1 MLRGLM
7 SLGALVFS
15 GLLLPS
21 LLMSALLSWSLLS
34 PGVAQAS
41 TVKSVLPDAQLRGAA
56 TFRFVGFPIYEA
68 QLFTR
73 AGAPLD
79 WETDFGLELTYLRS
93 LTGKDL
99 VEGTL
104 RELERTGAVLPP
116 RAQLE
121 LCYRDVRKGDR
132 YVAVSKGPDA
142 IGFWLNDKFICT
154 LSQPRIKTSFMQIFL
169 GDNTRSQS
177 FARALR
183 GE

>member
-1 MLRGLM
+1 MRRVLIA
-7 SLGALVFS
+7 LGALALS
-15 GLLLPS
+15 GLLL
-21 LLMSALLSWSLLS
+21 

-56 TFRFVGFPIYEA
+56 TFRFVGFPLYEA

-79 WETDFGLELTYLRS
+79 WDADFGLELKYLRN
-93 LTGKDL
+93 LTENDL

-104 RELERTGAVLPP
+104 RELERTGAPLPP

-121 LCYRDVRKGDR
+121 QCYKDVRAGDR

-142 IGFWLNDKFICT
+142 IGFWLNDTFMCT
-154 LSQPRIKTSFMQIFL
+154 LSQPRIKTSFMEIFL
-169 GDNTRSQS
+169 GDNTRSKS

>member
-1 MLRGLM
+1 MRSAL
-7 SLGALVFS
+7 SALGALVFS
-15 GLLLPS
+15 GLLLPGVV
-21 LLMSALLSWSLLS
+21 LAS
-34 PGVAQAS
+34 P
-41 TVKSVLPDAQLRGAA
+41 VKTVLPDAQLRGAA

-79 WETDFGLELTYLRS
+79 WEADFGLELTYLRN
-93 LTGKDL
+93 LTGQDL

-104 RELERTGAVLPP
+104 REMERTGASLPQ

-121 LCYRDVRKGDR
+121 RCYRDVRKGDR

-142 IGFWLNDKFICT
+142 IGFWLNDRFVCT
-154 LSQPRIKTSFMQIFL
+154 LSQPEIKTSFMEIFL
-169 GDNTRSQS
+169 GDNTRSSS
-177 FARALR
+177 FSRALR